1 VKNDNAVQHN
11 NQTASEQTLSPD
23 EGHVLHK
30 VRDPVCGM
38 AILPDR
44 AHSSI
49 RYQDHQLY
57 FCSASCESK
66 FKAHPD
72 RYLTED
78 ASEHSHHHH
87 HDHHEV
93 SPDQIKQPHHQAEKE
108 NSEGVWTCPM
118 HPEIRR
124 SGPGSCPVCGMA
136 LEPLVAT
143 ASTGPSDELHDM
155 TRRFWLGLLLA
166 FPVLVLEMGSH
177 LFPEL
182 RNTVPP
188 QYNTWLQLL
197 LASPVV
203 LWCGWPF
210 FARAGMSLR
219 NRSLN
224 MFTLVAMGTGVA
236 WVYSVIATV
245 FPSWFPASFRN
256 MDGLVA
262 VYFEAAAVITVLVLL
277 GQVLELR
284 AREQTSGAITALL
297 NLAPKT
303 ARRLDHDGHE
313 TDINAEDVLPGDK
326 LRIRPGESIPVDGI
340 VIEGKTTVDE
350 SMVTGESMPVTKT
363 EGDPVIG
370 GTINQTGSLIIR
382 AEKVGDE
389 TMLSRIVQM
398 VADAQRSR
406 APIQRMADSVSGWFV
421 PLVILIAVVAFVI
434 WSVWGPEP
442 RMAHGLIAAVS
453 VLIIACPC
461 ALGLAT
467 PMSIMV
473 GVGKGAQAGVLIRNA
488 EALER
493 LEKVDTLVVDKTGT
507 LTEGS
512 PTVTG
517 IISLNP
523 GGETSLLRVTA
534 AVEKGSQHP
543 LGMAV
548 VKAAQEK
555 GIAIPAVTHFDAP
568 SGKGVSGDVEG
579 QRVVIGNEL
588 AMQENS
594 IVIDNQKAVA
604 DTLRMEGATVIYV
617 ATDGDLAG
625 LIAISDPVKTTTPDA
640 LKALRQAGIRIVM
653 LTGDNQLT
661 AEAVARK
668 LGIDEVEAGILPDGK
683 KAVITRLKE
692 SGHVVAMAG
701 DGVNDA
707 PALKKADIGVAM
719 GITGTEVSKDAA
731 AMILADD
738 NFATII
744 KAVANGRNVYRNI
757 KNAVLYLLS
766 GNTAAI
772 FAVLYTSLMALPVPF
787 APVQLLFINLLTDS
801 LPALAIGMEPA
812 DEGLLKEKPRDPKEG
827 LMTKDFMIQMAA
839 QGVLIAAVVITAFY
853 LGLRSSTAMASTMAF
868 STLTLA
874 RLFHGFNCRGKKSIF
889 KLGFGTNPYS
899 LYAFGAGALLL
910 GLVIFI
916 PGLHRLFQ
924 VQSMPVVSL
933 LQVAVLAFIPTLMIQ
948 MKRLICKK

>member
-1 VKNDNAVQHN
+1 MKNDNAVQHN

-517 IISLNP
+517 II
-523 GGETSLLRVTA
+523 
-534 AVEKGSQHP
+534 
-543 LGMAV
+543 
-548 VKAAQEK
+548 
-555 GIAIPAVTHFDAP
+555 
-568 SGKGVSGDVEG
+568 
-579 QRVVIGNEL
+579 
-588 AMQENS
+588 
-594 IVIDNQKAVA
+594 
-604 DTLRMEGATVIYV
+604 YV

-707 PALKKADIGVAM
+707 PALAAADVGIAM
-719 GITGTEVSKDAA
+719 GTGTDVAIESAGVTLLKGDLMILNRARHLSEITMKNIRQNLFFAFIYNALGVPVAAGLLYPVYGILLSPVIAAA
-731 AMILADD
+731 AMALSSVSVI
-738 NFATII
+738 
-744 KAVANGRNVYRNI
+744 V
-757 KNAVLYLLS
+757 NALR
-766 GNTAAI
+766 
-772 FAVLYTSLMALPVPF
+772 
-787 APVQLLFINLLTDS
+787 
-801 LPALAIGMEPA
+801 
-812 DEGLLKEKPRDPKEG
+812 LKSVR
-827 LMTKDFMIQMAA
+827 
-839 QGVLIAAVVITAFY
+839 
-853 LGLRSSTAMASTMAF
+853 LG
-868 STLTLA
+868 
-874 RLFHGFNCRGKKSIF
+874 K
-889 KLGFGTNPYS
+889 
-899 LYAFGAGALLL
+899 
-910 GLVIFI
+910 
-916 PGLHRLFQ
+916 
-924 VQSMPVVSL
+924 
-933 LQVAVLAFIPTLMIQ
+933 
-948 MKRLICKK
+948 